1 MNIEEMRDLIP
12 YDVGTLRILVV
23 DDQAINI
30 RTINEVLKNDYE
42 VLMATS
48 GEQALKQVAMHHPDL
63 ILLDI
68 IMPGMDGHQVC
79 KKLKD
84 DPDTAHIPIIFITA
98 QNDDAEEVY
107 GFEIGAVDF
116 ISKPINPIIVKARI
130 RNQLALKIQ
139 LDFMRNMA
147 LVDGLTGVSNRRRFD
162 EELPK
167 HWRQSLREQRP
178 IGLLLIDVDYFKRFN
193 DHYGHQAGDICLKS
207 IAQTLNHELKRPVDL
222 FCRYGGEEFAA
233 ILPYTDLPGAQRLAE
248 IMIESVLTLA
258 IPHAQSDI
266 ADTVTISIGVVSLIP
281 NEANSYEL
289 LTELADKALYQAKGE
304 GRNRYM
310 THHIAASE
318 Q

>member
-1 MNIEEMRDLIP
+1 MNIEEMSDLIP
-12 YDVGTLRILVV
+12 YNVGTLRILVV

-48 GEQALKQVAMHHPDL
+48 GEQALKQVATHHPDL

-79 KKLKD
+79 KKLKE
-84 DPDTAHIPIIFITA
+84 DPDTANIPIIFITA

-116 ISKPINPIIVKARI
+116 ISKPINPVIVKARI

-147 LVDGLTGVSNRRRFD
+147 LIDGLTGVSNRRRFD
-162 EELPK
+162 DELPK

-207 IAQTLNHELKRPVDL
+207 IAQILNNELKRPVDL

-233 ILPYTDLPGAQRLAE
+233 ILPYTDLPGAKRLAE
-248 IMIESVLTLA
+248 LMIESVLTLA
-258 IPHAQSDI
+258 IPHAQSDV
-266 ADTVTISIGVVSLIP
+266 ANTVTISIGVVSLIP
-281 NEANSYEL
+281 HEANSYEL
-289 LTELADKALYQAKGE
+289 LTELADKALYQAKSE

-310 THHIAASE
+310 VHHIAADE
-318 Q
+318 L